1 MDSEAAAHYN
11 GLKGFVMG
19 NAVQSAT
26 EICRKCQA
34 VIPVT
39 PGYPVWCDK
48 CNWNIDP
55 RILPP
60 KRKAL
65 EKVID
70 IIARG
75 ASRSLFE
82 RLKKSALKKPGLTPA
97 KVLLYLVALVI
108 HLSNLLLMAAC
119 ISISAYIF
127 IGYSS
132 FGFTTYFFCLLM
144 LLLAFLLRPRLPK
157 MKYECVSR
165 KEYPGLYAA
174 ADKVSAFLGA
184 RSVALTIT
192 SDYNAFY
199 AKIGI
204 KKAVVGIG
212 VPLFAALDTQEKL
225 AILGHEIAHG
235 VNGDA
240 ARSVIVY
247 SAMLV
252 LQKYYEF
259 FQVGRFADGMRVAGP
274 FAFIWNIIRWVM
286 SKFTLLMWFLIQ
298 LIAYRDQQRAEY
310 YADFLGA
317 TVSGS
322 GAAKRALKKLFLA
335 LDFDFVMHTTARG
348 ENVLD
353 RFLYRAEQL
362 PEREQERLRRL
373 SDMQLFR
380 INVTHPPT
388 QYRIGFLETEP
399 QMAGLS
405 LNAKEIDMMNADIER
420 LKPIIQKKLQ
430 AHLVE

>member
-1 MDSEAAAHYN
+1 
-11 GLKGFVMG
+11 
-19 NAVQSAT
+19 
-26 EICRKCQA
+26 
-34 VIPVT
+34 
-39 PGYPVWCDK
+39 
-48 CNWNIDP
+48 
-55 RILPP
+55 
-60 KRKAL
+60 
-65 EKVID
+65 
-70 IIARG
+70 
-75 ASRSLFE
+75 
-82 RLKKSALKKPGLTPA
+82 
-97 KVLLYLVALVI
+97 
-108 HLSNLLLMAAC
+108 
-119 ISISAYIF
+119 
-127 IGYSS
+127 
-132 FGFTTYFFCLLM
+132 
-144 LLLAFLLRPRLPK
+144 
-157 MKYECVSR
+157 
-165 KEYPGLYAA
+165 
-174 ADKVSAFLGA
+174 
-184 RSVALTIT
+184 
-192 SDYNAFY
+192 
-199 AKIGI
+199 
-204 KKAVVGIG
+204 
-212 VPLFAALDTQEKL
+212 
-225 AILGHEIAHG
+225 
-235 VNGDA
+235 
-240 ARSVIVY
+240 
-247 SAMLV
+247 
-252 LQKYYEF
+252 
-259 FQVGRFADGMRVAGP
+259 
-274 FAFIWNIIRWVM
+274 M